1 MLHILLHHFKSGDPE
16 QFEGPLEEQCV
27 SSLYVI
33 FWERM
38 KPGSCHIPCED
49 ADFTCLAH
57 SSVVATFLIV

>member
-33 FWERM
+33 FLGTNE
-38 KPGSCHIPCED
+38 
-49 ADFTCLAH
+49 TL
-57 SSVVATFLIV
+57 FLSHTV